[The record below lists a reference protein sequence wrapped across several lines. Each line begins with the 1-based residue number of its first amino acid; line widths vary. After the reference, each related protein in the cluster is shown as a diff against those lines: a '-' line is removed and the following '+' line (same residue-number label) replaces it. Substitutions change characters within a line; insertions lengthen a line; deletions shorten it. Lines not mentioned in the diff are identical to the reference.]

1 MTFCDQFGIREVLKH
16 FCADLTGTQI
26 AHLTLLNINT
36 INKIVHL
43 LRQRMFELSQLQ
55 SSSLVGQLED
65 DESCVGARQTL
76 KKIAP

>member
-1 MTFCDQFGIREVLKH
+1 MSVPELQKKFREVLKY
-16 FCADLTGTQI
+16 FCANLTATQI

-55 SSSLVGQLED
+55 PVPLVGHIEGHL
-65 DESCVGARQTL
+65 
-76 KKIAP
+76 